1 MRSIIGVCTSPPEA
15 ERRLVQDA
23 RVSVDLG
30 KGREGYTQRERERE
44 REMQDHKTGERRPPT
59 IVSGVRARGQRIYND
74 IHSPTLFRL

>member
-44 REMQDHKTGERRPPT
+44 RCKTTRLVRGDHLR
-59 IVSGVRARGQRIYND
+59 S
-74 IHSPTLFRL
+74 